1 MKNVVKA
8 LTFIP
13 VVAIAIFIGWYAYEV
28 IDLLGRIDF
37 TIFVILTSLLAFR
50 GIGQIVYS
58 LFRRIDKRFI
68 CNQ

>member
-8 LTFIP
+8 LIFIP
-13 VVAIAIFIGWYAYEV
+13 VAAISIFIGWYAYEI

-50 GIGQIVYS
+50 GMGQIVYS

-68 CNQ
+68 CDQ